1 MYYDHVLNLIF
12 LWRHLMKDIYN
23 IGLIGFGT
31 IGAGVVETFNRNL
44 ELMEEKVGAKIK
56 LKKVV
61 DLDIETDRGV
71 EVDKNILSTDVNDIL
86 EDPEMDI
93 IIELIG
99 GYEPAKS
106 FILKAMSNGKHVVT
120 ANKALLAKHWDE
132 ILQTANDNNVRICFE
147 ASVGG
152 GIPLLQP
159 LNESLG
165 ANRIQSIYGI
175 INGTANYILT
185 KMTDEGLDF
194 EEVLKEAQEKGYAEQ
209 DPTFDI
215 EGHDTAQKLII
226 LTILGFGTYVKQ
238 DKFHVEGISKIK
250 QEDIE
255 FIKNE
260 LGYSIKLL
268 AISRIEEGKLEVR
281 VHPTLISQNH
291 LLASV
296 NDVFNGVYIVGDIV
310 GPVMMYGQ
318 GAGMMPTASAVV
330 GDCLDIMENMERQNI
345 YGPTSTE
352 VKQIKDIE
360 DIKSKYY
367 LRLTAVDEPGVLHTI
382 SGILS
387 KYNISIE
394 AVTQKKKDEGQE
406 VPIFMVM
413 HEALEKNMQNAV
425 REIDDLPFVKNDT
438 LFIRVLED

>member
-1 MYYDHVLNLIF
+1 
-12 LWRHLMKDIYN
+12 MKDIYN
-23 IGLIGFGT
+23 VGLIGFGT

-44 ELMEEKVGAKIK
+44 NLMEQKVGAKIR
-56 LKKVV
+56 LKRVV

-71 EVDKNILSTDVNDIL
+71 AVDKSVLSTDINDIL
-86 EDPEMDI
+86 DDPEIDMV
-93 IIELIG
+93 IELIG
-99 GYEPAKS
+99 GYEPAKT
-106 FILKAMSNGKHVVT
+106 FILKAMNHGKHVVT
-120 ANKALLAKHWDE
+120 ANKALLAKHWEE
-132 ILQTANDNNVRICFE
+132 ILKTANDNNVRICFE

-152 GIPLLQP
+152 GIPLLEP
-159 LNESLG
+159 LNERLA
-165 ANRIQSIYGI
+165 ANHIKSIYGI

-185 KMTDEGLDF
+185 KMTEEGLDF
-194 EEVLKEAQEKGYAEQ
+194 DEVLKEAQEKGYAEQ

-268 AISRIEEGKLEVR
+268 AISRIEDGKLEVR
-281 VHPTLISQNH
+281 VHPTLISSDH
-291 LLASV
+291 LIASV
-296 NDVFNGVYIVGDIV
+296 NGVFNGVYLVGDIV
-310 GPVMMYGQ
+310 GPVMLYGP

-330 GDCLDIMENMERQNI
+330 GDCLDIMENMERPNI
-345 YGPTSTE
+345 YGPKDTE
-352 VKQIKDIE
+352 VREIKDIE
-360 DIKSKYY
+360 DICSKYY
-367 LRLTAVDEPGVLHTI
+367 LRLTVLDKPGVLHNI

-387 KYNISIE
+387 RYDISLE
-394 AVTQKKKDEGQE
+394 SVNQRRKNEGKE
-406 VPIFMVM
+406 VPIFMVT
-413 HEALEKNMQNAV
+413 HEALEKNIRSAV
-425 REIDDLPFVKNDT
+425 KEIDELDLVKEDT

>member
-1 MYYDHVLNLIF
+1 
-12 LWRHLMKDIYN
+12 MKDVYN

-31 IGAGVVETFNRNL
+31 IGAGVVETFNQNL
-44 ELMEEKVGAKIK
+44 DLMEQKVGTKIK

-61 DLDIETDRGV
+61 DLDIKTDRGV
-71 EVDKNILSTDVNDIL
+71 YIDKNILSTDVNDIID
-86 EDPEMDI
+86 DPEIDI
-93 IIELIG
+93 VIELIG

-106 FILKAMSNGKHVVT
+106 FILKAMENKKHVVT
-120 ANKALLAKHWDE
+120 ANKALLAKHWEE
-132 ILQTANDNNVRICFE
+132 ILETANKNNVRICFE

-152 GIPLLQP
+152 GIPLLGP

-165 ANRIQSIYGI
+165 ANNIQSIYGI

-194 EEVLKEAQEKGYAEQ
+194 EYVLSEAQKKGYAEQ

-226 LTILGFGTYVKQ
+226 LTILGFGIYIKQ
-238 DKFHVEGISKIK
+238 EKFHVEGISQIK

-260 LGYSIKLL
+260 MGYSIKLL
-268 AISRIEEGKLEVR
+268 AISKIEGGELEVR
-281 VHPTLISQNH
+281 VHPTLIPQDH
-291 LLASV
+291 LLSSV

-330 GDCLDIMENMERQNI
+330 GDCLDIMENTERKNI
-345 YGPTSTE
+345 YGPNNAE
-352 VKQIKDIE
+352 INEIKNIE
-360 DIKSKYY
+360 DITSKYY
-367 LRLTAVDEPGVLHTI
+367 LRLNVIDKPGVLHTI

-387 KYNISIE
+387 NYNISIE
-394 AVTQKKKDEGQE
+394 SVSQKKKDEGQE
-406 VPIFMVM
+406 VPIFMVT
-413 HEALEKNMQNAV
+413 HEALEKNIRKSLKEINAL
-425 REIDDLPFVKNDT
+425 DFVKKDT
-438 LFIRVLED
+438 LFIRVL

>member
-1 MYYDHVLNLIF
+1 
-12 LWRHLMKDIYN
+12 MKDIYN

-31 IGAGVVETFNRNL
+31 IGSGVVETFNRNL
-44 ELMEEKVGAKIK
+44 DLMEGKVGTKIR

-61 DLDIETDRGV
+61 DLDIETDRGIKI
-71 EVDKNILSTDVNDIL
+71 DRTILSTDVNDIL
-86 EDPEMDI
+86 EDPEIDI
-93 IIELIG
+93 VIELIG

-106 FILKAMSNGKHVVT
+106 FILKAMSEGKHVVT
-120 ANKALLAKHWDE
+120 ANKALIAKHWEE
-132 ILQTANDNNVRICFE
+132 ILDVANKNNVRICFE

-152 GIPLLQP
+152 GVPLLIP
-159 LNESLG
+159 LNESLA

-194 EEVLKEAQEKGYAEQ
+194 EDVLKEAQEKGYAEQ

-226 LTILGFGTYVKQ
+226 LTILGFGIYVKQ
-238 DKFHVEGISKIK
+238 ERFHVEGISKI
-250 QEDIE
+250 QQDDIE
-255 FIKNE
+255 FITNE
-260 LGYSIKLL
+260 MGYSIKLL
-268 AISRIEEGKLEVR
+268 AISRIENGELEVR
-281 VHPTLISQNH
+281 VHPTLIPQDH

-330 GDCLDIMENMERQNI
+330 GDCLDIIGNMERKNI
-345 YGPTSTE
+345 YGPAGTE
-352 VKQIKDIE
+352 VKQIKNIN

-367 LRLTAVDEPGVLHTI
+367 LRLTAVDKPGVLYTI

-394 AVTQKKKDEGQE
+394 AMTQKKRDEGQE

-413 HEALEKNMQNAV
+413 HESLEKNMNDAV
-425 REIDDLPFVKNDT
+425 KEINELDFVKDDT
-438 LFIRVLED
+438 LFVRVLED

>member
-1 MYYDHVLNLIF
+1 
-12 LWRHLMKDIYN
+12 MKDIYS

-44 ELMEEKVGAKIK
+44 DLMEQKVGAKIK

-71 EVDKNILSTDVNDIL
+71 KIDKNILSSDVNDIL
-86 EDPEMDI
+86 EDSEIDI
-93 IIELIG
+93 VIELIG

-106 FILKAMSNGKHVVT
+106 FILKAVSGGKHVVT
-120 ANKALLAKHWDE
+120 ANKALLAKHWEE
-132 ILQTANDNNVRICFE
+132 ILQSVNDNNVRICFE
-147 ASVGG
+147 ASMGG
-152 GIPLLQP
+152 GIPLLHP

-165 ANRIQSIYGI
+165 ANHIQSIYGI

-185 KMTDEGLDF
+185 KMTDECLDF
-194 EEVLKEAQEKGYAEQ
+194 EEVLKEAQEKGYTEQ

-226 LTILGFGTYVKQ
+226 LTILGFGVFVNQ
-238 DKFHVEGISKIK
+238 GNFHVEGISRIN
-250 QEDIE
+250 QEDIK

-260 LGYSIKLL
+260 MGYSIKLL
-268 AISRIEEGKLEVR
+268 AISRINGGELEVR
-281 VHPTLISQNH
+281 VHPTLIPQDH

-296 NDVFNGVYIVGDIV
+296 NGVFNGVYIVGDIV

-330 GDCLDIMENMERQNI
+330 GDCLNIIKNMEQQNI
-345 YGPTSTE
+345 YGPADTE
-352 VKQIKDIE
+352 VKQIKNIE

-367 LRLTAVDEPGVLHTI
+367 LRITAVDKPGVLHII

-387 KYNISIE
+387 KYDISIE
-394 AVTQKKKDEGQE
+394 AVNQKKKDGVQE

-413 HEALEKNMQNAV
+413 HEALERNMQNAV
-425 REIDDLPFVKNDT
+425 KEINALNFVKNDA
-438 LFIRVLED
+438 LFIRVLEDL

>member
-1 MYYDHVLNLIF
+1 
-12 LWRHLMKDIYN
+12 MKDIYN

-44 ELMEEKVGAKIK
+44 NLMEKKLGAKIK
-56 LKKVV
+56 LKWVV

-71 EVDKNILSTDVNDIL
+71 EIDKNILSTDINDIL
-86 EDPEMDI
+86 EDPEIDI
-93 IIELIG
+93 VIELIG
-99 GYEPAKS
+99 GYEPAKT

-120 ANKALLAKHWDE
+120 ANKALLAKHWKE
-132 ILQTANDNNVRICFE
+132 ILKTANENNVRICFE

-152 GIPLLQP
+152 GIPLLEP
-159 LNESLG
+159 LNESLA
-165 ANRIQSIYGI
+165 ANRIKSIYGI

-194 EEVLKEAQEKGYAEQ
+194 EEVLREAQEKGYAEQ
-209 DPTFDI
+209 DPIFDI

-226 LTILGFGTYVKQ
+226 LTILGFGLYVKQ
-238 DKFHVEGISKIK
+238 DEFHVEGISKIK

-260 LGYSIKLL
+260 LGYAIKLL
-268 AISRIEEGKLEVR
+268 AIARIEDGKLEVR

-296 NDVFNGVYIVGDIV
+296 NGVFNGVYLVGDIV

-330 GDCLDIMENMERQNI
+330 GDCLDIMENMERSNI
-345 YGPTSTE
+345 YGPEDAE
-352 VKQIKDIE
+352 VEEIKSIDNIC
-360 DIKSKYY
+360 SKYY
-367 LRLTAVDEPGVLHTI
+367 VRLTVIDKPGVLHTV

-387 KYNISIE
+387 KFDISLE
-394 AVTQKKKDEGQE
+394 SVNQRKKNEGKE
-406 VPIFMVM
+406 IPIFMVT
-413 HEALEKNMQNAV
+413 HEALEKNVRNAV
-425 REIDDLPFVKNDT
+425 EEINNLDLVKEDT
-438 LFIRVLED
+438 LFIRVLKE

>member
-1 MYYDHVLNLIF
+1 
-12 LWRHLMKDIYN
+12 MKDIYN

-44 ELMEEKVGAKIK
+44 DLMEQKVGSKIK

-71 EVDKNILSTDVNDIL
+71 KVDRSILSTDINDIL
-86 EDPEMDI
+86 EDPEIDI
-93 IIELIG
+93 VIELIG

-106 FILKAMSNGKHVVT
+106 FILKAMNAGKHVVT
-120 ANKALLAKHWDE
+120 ANKALLAKHWEE
-132 ILQTANDNNVRICFE
+132 ILETADKNNVRICFE

-152 GIPLLQP
+152 GIPLLEP

-185 KMTDEGLDF
+185 KMTDEGLNF
-194 EEVLKEAQEKGYAEQ
+194 EDVLKEAQEKGYAEQ

-226 LTILGFGTYVKQ
+226 LTILGFGIYVKQ

-260 LGYSIKLL
+260 MGYSIKLL
-268 AISRIEEGKLEVR
+268 AISKIENGELEVR
-281 VHPTLISQNH
+281 VHPTLIPQDH
-291 LLASV
+291 LLAAV

-330 GDCLDIMENMERQNI
+330 GDCLDIMENMERKNI
-345 YGPTSTE
+345 YGPKDTE
-352 VKQIKDIE
+352 VKKIKNIE

-367 LRLTAVDEPGVLHTI
+367 LRLTAADKPGVLHVI

-387 KYNISIE
+387 NYEISIE
-394 AVTQKKKDEGQE
+394 SMSQKKESDEPE

-413 HEALEKNMQNAV
+413 HEALEKNMQKAV
-425 REIDDLPFVKNDT
+425 KEINELDFVKGDT
-438 LFIRVLED
+438 LFIRVLEN